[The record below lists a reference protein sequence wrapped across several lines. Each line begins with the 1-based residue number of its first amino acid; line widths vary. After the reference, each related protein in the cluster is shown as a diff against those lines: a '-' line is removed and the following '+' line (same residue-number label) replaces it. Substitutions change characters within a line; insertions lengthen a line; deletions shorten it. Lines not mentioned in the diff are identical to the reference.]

1 MNVPGWLVVGVLTGA
16 LLVSAVPAA
25 AADAFAGVDDLA
37 AQIERAVPG
46 EQQYRVAV
54 TEFQDREGVASDMS
68 RFVAD
73 RLTLLLARNPRMMML
88 ERRFLGDLLR
98 QLKLRRSDLAKPANA
113 RLLAKG
119 YGLDMVVVGTLT
131 DFGTLVNLEARM
143 IDVSS
148 GETIGYV
155 STNVSKDAKVTRM
168 LEVGRDEGGR

>member
-1 MNVPGWLVVGVLTGA
+1 MNIPRFTVASVLTGV
-16 LLVSAVPAA
+16 LVAAAGPAA
-25 AADAFAGVDDLA
+25 AADAFSGVDDLA
-37 AQIERAVPG
+37 IQIERAVPG

-54 TEFQDREGVASDMS
+54 TEFQDPTGVASDMS

-73 RLTLLLARNPRMMML
+73 RLTMLLARNPRMMLL

-98 QLKLRRSDLAKPANA
+98 QLKLKRADLARPENA
-113 RLLAKG
+113 KLLAKG

-148 GETIGYV
+148 GETVGYA
-155 STNVSKDAKVTRM
+155 STNVAKDAKVTRM
-168 LEVGRDEGGR
+168 LEIGRDEAGR

>member
-1 MNVPGWLVVGVLTGA
+1 
-16 LLVSAVPAA
+16 
-25 AADAFAGVDDLA
+25 
-37 AQIERAVPG
+37 
-46 EQQYRVAV
+46 
-54 TEFQDREGVASDMS
+54 
-68 RFVAD
+68 
-73 RLTLLLARNPRMMML
+73 MMML

-98 QLKLRRSDLAKPANA
+98 QLKLRRSDLAKPENA
-113 RLLAKG
+113 KLLAQG

-148 GETIGYV
+148 GETIGYA